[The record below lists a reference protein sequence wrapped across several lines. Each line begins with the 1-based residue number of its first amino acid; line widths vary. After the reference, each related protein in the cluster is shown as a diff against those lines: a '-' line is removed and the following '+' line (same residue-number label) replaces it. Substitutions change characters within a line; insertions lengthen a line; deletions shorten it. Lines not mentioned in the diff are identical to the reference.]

1 MDCLFFYMQKIK
13 ATLVVGIGCL
23 QDRTVKLN
31 SALGSGVKFL
41 KKLYRGVGGAT
52 FAEKISKINQC
63 SK

>member
-1 MDCLFFYMQKIK
+1 M
-13 ATLVVGIGCL
+13 GIGCL

-41 KKLYRGVGGAT
+41 KKLYRGVGGGT

>member
-1 MDCLFFYMQKIK
+1 MDCLFVYMQKISY
-13 ATLVVGIGCL
+13 ASGGNRVSSR
-23 QDRTVKLN
+23 QNVKLN

-41 KKLYRGVGGAT
+41 KKLYRDVGGGT